1 MNKDKYLS
9 WVYTRTGLAIS
20 YVCDT
25 ALICIFTAVLYRN
38 IELNRAGF
46 AWLSG
51 LFIAFGIF
59 GIGQTFVRA
68 RKREE
73 NLDYIKANQ
82 LAMKQMS
89 EALKTK
95 KVYKNWIYIGIL
107 YPLAMA
113 FLIYALMFCKKDSVQ
128 MYSGYGLTVVCIAAY
143 HILRTRYVRQNN

>member
-20 YVCDT
+20 YICDT

-38 IELNRAGF
+38 IELHRTGF
-46 AWLSG
+46 AWLFG

-73 NLDYIKANQ
+73 NLDYINANR
-82 LAMKQMS
+82 LAMKQMKA
-89 EALKTK
+89 ALRNK
-95 KVYKNWIYIGIL
+95 KVDKNWLYIGML

-113 FLIYALMFCKKDSVQ
+113 FLVYALIFSKRDSTQ
-128 MYSGYGLTVVCIAAY
+128 MYLGYGLTVTCIAVY
-143 HILRTRYVRQNN
+143 HILRARYVRRSN